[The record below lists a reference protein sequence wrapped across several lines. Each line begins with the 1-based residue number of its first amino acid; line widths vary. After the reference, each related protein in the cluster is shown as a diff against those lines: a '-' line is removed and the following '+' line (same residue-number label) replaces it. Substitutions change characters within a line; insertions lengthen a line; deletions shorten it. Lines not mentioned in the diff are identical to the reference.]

1 MAICLVKNLVVK
13 NRDSEKIIS
22 KLYTIRLSN
31 LEGDDANE
39 LNKFAKSF
47 EGANIEVIELSD
59 IYINDKD

>member
-1 MAICLVKNLVVK
+1 MAICLVQNLVVK

-22 KLYTIRLSN
+22 KLHTIRLSN
-31 LEGDDANE
+31 LGGDDAKE

-47 EGANIEVIELSD
+47 EGTNIEVIELSD